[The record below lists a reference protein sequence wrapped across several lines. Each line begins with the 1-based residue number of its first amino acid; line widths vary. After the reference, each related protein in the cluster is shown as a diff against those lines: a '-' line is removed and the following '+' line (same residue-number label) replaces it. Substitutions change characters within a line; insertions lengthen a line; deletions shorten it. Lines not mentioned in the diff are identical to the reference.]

1 MVGSIDRPV
10 RPDQPDPPDRPD
22 RSERPERPEGPK
34 TPQDFD
40 AKLAERLSTL
50 TRASAYE
57 RLYAR
62 AQAQDAPFRERLAME
77 ESAQPKDSL
86 SAGRPER
93 DLERSRTYWTE
104 VPRFLAMWRDHAQK
118 WPWTGHRKVEQP
130 ITSERRSEAADSVV
144 DVYRAE
150 PEISDAV
157 RAAEV
162 NIARRGWLEGF
173 EFRLKSESRLL
184 EKVAASLETSSPDST
199 AREISRQ
206 IPDAVRYTFCFRSG
220 DYGAGYYDIKQR
232 LEDCGYQMYYSK
244 NSWSNPEYKGINTRW
259 ITPQGQRFEVQF
271 HSSES
276 FHAKHH
282 VTHQAYERLRNPQ
295 TSSRERI
302 ELSNFQK
309 MVSSWIPTPRG
320 AARIADFKK
329 EGF

>member
-22 RSERPERPEGPK
+22 RPDRSERPK
-34 TPQDFD
+34 SPQDLD

-62 AQAQDAPFRERLAME
+62 AQAQDAPFRERLARE

-86 SAGRPER
+86 SAGKPEH
-93 DLERSRTYWTE
+93 DLEHPRTYWTE

-118 WPWTGHRKVEQP
+118 WPWTEHRKVEQP
-130 ITSERRSEAADSVV
+130 ITSERWSEAADSVI

-157 RAAEV
+157 KAAAV
-162 NIARRGWLEGF
+162 NNTGRGWLEGF
-173 EFRLKSESRLL
+173 EFRLKGEGRLL
-184 EKVAASLETSSPDST
+184 EKVAASLEASSPDST
-199 AREISRQ
+199 AREITRQ

-232 LEDCGYQMYYSK
+232 LEAFGYEMYYSK

-271 HSSES
+271 HSRES

-295 TSSRERI
+295 TSSRERD
-302 ELSNFQK
+302 
-309 MVSSWIPTPRG
+309 R
-320 AARIADFKK
+320 A
-329 EGF
+329 

>member
-1 MVGSIDRPV
+1 MVGSIDRPA

-22 RSERPERPEGPK
+22 RSERPA

-62 AQAQDAPFRERLAME
+62 AEAQDAPFRERLARE
-77 ESAQPKDSL
+77 ESARPKDSL
-86 SAGRPER
+86 AADKPEPEPDPER
-93 DLERSRTYWTE
+93 PRTYWTE
-104 VPRFLAMWRDHAQK
+104 VPRFLATWHDHAQK
-118 WPWTGHRKVEQP
+118 WPRAEDRKVEEP
-130 ITSERRSEAADSVV
+130 ITSERRSEAADSVI

-157 RAAEV
+157 RVVEV
-162 NIARRGWLEGF
+162 NNARRGWLEGF

-199 AREISRQ
+199 AREITRQ
-206 IPDAVRYTFCFRSG
+206 IPDAVRYTFCFRSV
-220 DYGAGYYDIKQR
+220 DYAAGYYDIKQR
-232 LEDCGYQMYYSK
+232 LEACGYQIYYSK
-244 NSWSNPEYKGINTRW
+244 NSWSNPEYKGINSRW

-271 HSSES
+271 HSGES
-276 FHAKHH
+276 FHAKHQ

-302 ELSNFQK
+302 ELSNFQQ

-320 AARIADFKK
+320 AAKIADFKK